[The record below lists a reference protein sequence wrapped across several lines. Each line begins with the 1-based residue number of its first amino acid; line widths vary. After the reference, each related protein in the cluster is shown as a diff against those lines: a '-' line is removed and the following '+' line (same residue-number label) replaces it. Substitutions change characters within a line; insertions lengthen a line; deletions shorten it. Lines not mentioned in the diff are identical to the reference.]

1 MATLKYEIWEREGVI
16 ERNTIKINHWENFI
30 LHRCK
35 EWSKYAFREQI
46 DNCYIPREKTQY
58 WEVIRDIKNM
68 KIREANKFLFMR
80 KEDFLAK
87 QKE

>member
-1 MATLKYEIWEREGVI
+1 MIHPL
-16 ERNTIKINHWENFI
+16 
-30 LHRCK
+30 LHV
-35 EWSKYAFREQI
+35 
-46 DNCYIPREKTQY
+46 DNCYIPREKTEY